1 MIPTLATFIQFI
13 DQLMEACDTSEVQMP
28 KLWKGSKISNSTIL
42 ARLISFCNCSQLDQD
57 ESEEES
63 TVHAKMV
70 KNLWNRKH
78 LTLNLIAH
86 LCRNKNHDNDTL
98 FARTN

>member
-63 TVHAKMV
+63 KEDDSQEFICPCQNGEEFMEQETPYAKS
-70 KNLWNRKH
+70 NRALMPK
-78 LTLNLIAH
+78 
-86 LCRNKNHDNDTL
+86 
-98 FARTN
+98 